1 MPVPLPQAARKHYLW
16 SAALVERALREA
28 NQARPAGIRAVVLAV
43 ARHQLA
49 AAVQGQRAVGQMLAQ
64 QDVDVDAEGRLNAMA
79 FTTPPDR
86 LMGMLEQIRVDFE
99 FDRIVSSLV
108 SDAGRSAESVAT
120 TLRPGTGYVR
130 YLSPPSCS
138 RCAVLAGRVYR
149 YSSSFLRHPGCD
161 CVMVP
166 TSVADPTFTQDPV
179 SLMERGL
186 VSGLSKADRKA
197 IEDGADFNKVVNVRQ
212 QSAGLNS
219 SGRAVARAG
228 RPTPEAIYAEA
239 TSRDDAIERLTAAG
253 YVR

>member
-1 MPVPLPQAARKHYLW
+1 VPVPVPQAARRHYVW
-16 SAALVERALREA
+16 SAALVERAVREA

-43 ARHQLA
+43 AKHQLA

-64 QDVDVDAEGRLNAMA
+64 QDMDVDAEGRLNPMA

-86 LMGMLEQIRVDFE
+86 LMGMLEQVRVDFE
-99 FDRIVSSLV
+99 FDRLV
-108 SDAGRSAESVAT
+108 AGLVADSGRSAESVAT
-120 TLRPGTGYVR
+120 TLRPGAGYVR

-166 TSVADPTFTQDPV
+166 TSVANPTVTQDPV

-197 IEDGADFNKVVNVRQ
+197 VEDGADFNKVVNVRQ